1 MNQDIVYRERISSN
15 RTEVLFLVLAVI
27 CLSLLAWRLATG
39 SLDVLT
45 VAFGVFFLFFL
56 FYTVNYRTLEVWI
69 TSKQLNLS
77 FGIFTWNVPLDNV
90 KECCLDELPP
100 FMRMGGAGIH
110 FMFINQRYRASF
122 NFLEYPRVLIAFKRK
137 VGPVQDL
144 SFSTRRP
151 EEVLRVIKEAGAAIG
166 ST

>member
-1 MNQDIVYRERISSN
+1 MNQDIVYRERISST
-15 RTEVLFLVLAVI
+15 RTEVLFLVLTVI
-27 CLSLLAWRLATG
+27 FLSLLAWRLASG

-45 VAFGVFFLFFL
+45 VAFGALFIFFL
-56 FYTVNYRTLEVWI
+56 FYTVNYRTLEIWI
-69 TSKQLNLS
+69 TSKELNLS

-90 KECCLDELPP
+90 AACCLDEAPP

-137 VGPVQDL
+137 VGPVHDL

-151 EEVLRVIKEAGAAIG
+151 EEVLRVIKEAGAVIG